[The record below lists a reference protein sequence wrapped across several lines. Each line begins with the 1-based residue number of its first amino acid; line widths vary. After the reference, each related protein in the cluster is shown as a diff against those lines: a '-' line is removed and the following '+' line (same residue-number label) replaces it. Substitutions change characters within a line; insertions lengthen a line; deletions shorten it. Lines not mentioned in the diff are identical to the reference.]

1 MKYIN
6 GIAGRIITLISA
18 LISILVLSCDNTC
31 SSQSDLRVLFE
42 MYGKPTTKIQIGA
55 GIEPTP
61 VGYKRV
67 ESIIDSNPDT
77 ICIQYI
83 WDNIP
88 HCDEALSAF
97 VFKSG
102 NGLVVN
108 CVFKINKQELNNE

>member
-6 GIAGRIITLISA
+6 GITGKIITIISA
-18 LISILVLSCDNTC
+18 FISILVLSCDNTC
-31 SSQSDLRVLFE
+31 SSRSDLRNLFE
-42 MYGKPTTKIQIGA
+42 LYGKPTTKIQIVA
-55 GIEPTP
+55 GLEPTP

-83 WDNIP
+83 WNNIP
-88 HCDEALSAF
+88 HCDDALSAF

-102 NGLVVN
+102 NSLVVN
-108 CVFKINKQELNNE
+108 CVFKINKKELNNE